1 MTMVSKTTT
10 KKLFV
15 ITFNPP
21 RPNHSMIMHYVCEP
35 DELTCPAGDAPF
47 ELAERRKEKQRQED
61 MYKRKNPT
69 R

>member
-1 MTMVSKTTT
+1 MMMMITSTITMVATITT
-10 KKLFV
+10 
-15 ITFNPP
+15 
-21 RPNHSMIMHYVCEP
+21 MHYVCEP

>member
-1 MTMVSKTTT
+1 
-10 KKLFV
+10 
-15 ITFNPP
+15 
-21 RPNHSMIMHYVCEP
+21 MIMHYVCEP